1 MSIFHGAVLLWIIQ
15 ILQNLNS
22 GLFLEEITVYQEYQ
36 TDNRYLDSDVS
47 QSHEQ
52 SRTRATFAIGEL
64 REFTKYIQFELRLD
78 GSMGI

>member
-36 TDNRYLDSDVS
+36 TDNRCLDSGIS
-47 QSHEQ
+47 QSYEQ
-52 SRTRATFAIGEL
+52 SRIRATLCIGEF
-64 REFTKYIQFELRLD
+64 REFTEHIQFEFPYL
-78 GSMGI
+78 GSMGN

>member
-1 MSIFHGAVLLWIIQ
+1 VFSVGQCHSTSFRFCRY
-15 ILQNLNS
+15 

-36 TDNRYLDSDVS
+36 TDNRYLDSGIS